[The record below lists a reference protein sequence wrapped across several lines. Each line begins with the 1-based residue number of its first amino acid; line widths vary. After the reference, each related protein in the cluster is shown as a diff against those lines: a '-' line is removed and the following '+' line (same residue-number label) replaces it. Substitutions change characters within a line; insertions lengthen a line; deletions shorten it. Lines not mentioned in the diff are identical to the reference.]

1 MSFLNI
7 NAGAKVVLDAP
18 AGVPEQVH
26 LFDQASIDAINAA
39 LAARRPLLIRGEPGV
54 GKSQLAR
61 AAAKCLK
68 RAYVSYV
75 VDAHS
80 ESKDLL
86 WHFDAVQRLADAQL
100 GTALGE
106 TPEKVKEKLRVD
118 NYLHPGP
125 LWWAFNWQT
134 AKDQAEK
141 LDQLPPYQFKGCAP
155 ENGCVLLIDEIDKA
169 EADLPNGLLEALGE
183 GRFTPMGRKQ
193 PVNAAE
199 IFPLVIITTNED
211 RALPNAFLRR
221 CLVLHLDL
229 FDQKDPASI
238 LIKRAMAHFPELDEK
253 NVIQPAIEQ
262 LMADRAIAKENQQ
275 QPLPGQ
281 AELFD
286 LLRAVNNLSQQDKGS
301 PEALIAKVAPY
312 VMKKQAGAKE

>member
-1 MSFLNI
+1 MSFLTI
-7 NAGAKVVLDAP
+7 NAGEKVVLDAP
-18 AGVPEQVH
+18 EGVPEQVH
-26 LFDQASIDAINAA
+26 LFDQKSIDAINAA

-61 AAAKCLK
+61 AAAKCLE
-68 RAYVSYV
+68 RTYVSYV

-106 TPEKVKEKLRVD
+106 TPEEVKDKLHID

-125 LWWAFNWQT
+125 LWWAFNWQA
-134 AKDQAEK
+134 AKDQAER
-141 LDQLPPYQFKGCAP
+141 LGQLPPYQYTGCGP
-155 ENGCVLLIDEIDKA
+155 EHGCVLLIDEIDKA

-183 GRFTPMGRKQ
+183 GRFTPMGRKA
-193 PVNAAE
+193 PVNASK

-229 FDQKDPASI
+229 FDQKDPASV
-238 LIKRAMAHFPELDEK
+238 LIKRASAHFPELDK
-253 NVIQPAIEQ
+253 KDVLQPAAKQ
-262 LMADRAIAKENQQ
+262 LLTDRATAKENQQ

-281 AELFD
+281 AEYFD
-286 LLRAVNNLSQQDKGS
+286 LLRAVRTLSQEGKVR
-301 PEALIAKVAPY
+301 PEELIAKVAPY

>member
-7 NAGAKVVLDAP
+7 NAGEKVVLDAP
-18 AGVPEQVH
+18 EGVPEQVH
-26 LFDQASIDAINAA
+26 LFDQKSIDAINAA

-61 AAAKCLK
+61 AAAKCLQ

-86 WHFDAVQRLADAQL
+86 WHFDAVQRLAEAQL

-106 TPEKVKEKLRVD
+106 TPEAVKEKLHVD

-125 LWWAFNWQT
+125 LWWAFDWKT
-134 AKDQAEK
+134 AEDQANK
-141 LDQLPPYQFKGCAP
+141 LGHVQPYQFKGCAP
-155 ENGCVLLIDEIDKA
+155 EKGCVLLIDEIDKA

-193 PVNAAE
+193 PVNASA

-211 RALPNAFLRR
+211 RAMPNAFLRR

-229 FDQKDPASI
+229 FDQTDTVST
-238 LIKRAMAHFPELDEK
+238 LIKRARAHFPGLDVE
-253 NVIQPAIEQ
+253 NVIQPAVEQ
-262 LMADRAIAKENQQ
+262 LMADRATAKENQQ

-286 LLRAVNNLSQQDKGS
+286 LLRAVNNLSRQDKGN

>member
-7 NAGAKVVLDAP
+7 NAGEKVVLDALE
-18 AGVPEQVH
+18 GVPEQVH
-26 LFDQASIDAINAA
+26 LFEQKSIDAINAA

-61 AAAKCLK
+61 AAAKSLK

-106 TPEKVKEKLRVD
+106 TPEAVKEKLHID
-118 NYLHPGP
+118 NYLHPGS

-134 AKDQAEK
+134 AKDQAEA
-141 LDQLPPYQFKGCAP
+141 LAQLPPYQFTGCTP

-183 GRFTPMGRKQ
+183 RRFTPMGRKE
-193 PVNAAE
+193 PVNASE

-229 FDQKDPASI
+229 FDQKDTAST
-238 LIKRAMAHFPELDEK
+238 LIKRARAHFPELDEE
-253 NVIQPAIEQ
+253 NVIQPAVTQ
-262 LMADRAIAKENQQ
+262 LIADRATAKENQQ

-286 LLRAVNNLSQQDKGS
+286 LLRAVKNLSQQGKGT